1 MYCQFKC
8 RYQLSSYLST
18 EAPAELGKYYDI
30 TLSRKSSI
38 SYTLYVPSNPKDE
51 ELTVLANNPS
61 LKNFRIFMAK
71 EYPSS
76 QNTFQII
83 PIWNGGYAISISKYN
98 KDYCT
103 DCYYHILFQTEEEE
117 VKISFTAFFQS
128 TLTKVSSGNV
138 INDLIKS
145 GSKRCYYFDTSIIA
159 NIYNSK
165 LIFNLNLFSG
175 GVILSLNGWKIEN
188 DNSIQSPR
196 TSSYSY
202 HVVNDKIILLKKED
216 FEYFD
221 RLISSNDN
229 NKKLYFCIFGQQMSS
244 YRLSINFLSEVES
257 LQRYNYISPGSELT
271 GFLQGGQVT
280 RYKLLDFTLNQNSI
294 IAFSFTSLEGKVEF
308 FSTFCQEKCEY
319 NDEILKNRIQQG
331 EIILSSI

>member
-1 MYCQFKC
+1 M
-8 RYQLSSYLST
+8 
-18 EAPAELGKYYDI
+18 
-30 TLSRKSSI
+30 
-38 SYTLYVPSNPKDE
+38 
-51 ELTVLANNPS
+51 
-61 LKNFRIFMAK
+61 
-71 EYPSS
+71 
-76 QNTFQII
+76 
-83 PIWNGGYAISISKYN
+83 
-98 KDYCT
+98 
-103 DCYYHILFQTEEEE
+103 
-117 VKISFTAFFQS
+117 
-128 TLTKVSSGNV
+128 TKVSSGNV

-331 EIILSSI
+331 EIILSSEETEKKKSIVIKPEDNRCYKQISIEKARVLNAKYLNKLYKENHDKYLELLLRPMKIRANKMKKNQKSYNFRTRLPNISQTSTDGFYSKGRYKTDISSTNEQSNENSLELKEHKRHEIIHGRPNHNY